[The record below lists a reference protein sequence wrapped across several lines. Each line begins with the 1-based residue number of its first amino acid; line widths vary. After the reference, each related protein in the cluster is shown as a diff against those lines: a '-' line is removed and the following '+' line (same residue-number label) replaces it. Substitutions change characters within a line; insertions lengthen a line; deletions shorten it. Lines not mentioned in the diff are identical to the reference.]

1 MTHSPISLNRI
12 ACDVIEENGYRT
24 WGHAKR
30 MLADLDGINQ
40 GPVMDADRLRK
51 LKAQLCLA
59 QLLKWMCG
67 KYVRDY
73 KKEAN
78 KIHVD
83 MVLSGFNNNFLTL
96 LWNDLPTLVDTKTA
110 AILDDYIKATATDT
124 KRGNKAKETDQ
135 VFRQMEASGMP
146 MWDMPDNLSSAHALV
161 METFWAEQFFEI
173 DIKVLVDILTST
185 TTFLKTVVARAEA
198 AEMRSPLAVNL
209 ERMSKKFTPALED
222 ARGVEWLIALSGLL
236 GEMSCRDKVIS
247 LVKSVCP
254 NKWEEFLCECE
265 QAAGLP
271 FGSMVNHVIKGGWL
285 DRIGLA
291 SHMDYLTE
299 NWVDG
304 KSRLLSSASYE
315 ALVDFHAQDAGLFE
329 ALSWSRTSSL
339 STDNALPLEA
349 FSYLG
354 QDVINLAALTKSKV
368 PMRALLVGEGACG
381 KTALALS
388 AIKSSNRKVILPRE
402 GATDYTG
409 GWVCDILRNLQRQA
423 HMNDS
428 AVILLDPADLLLAT
442 AANSDNPI
450 PGMLQSAVDRAK
462 MQTSEIWAIQSLKD
476 IAPQILHSFD
486 LIIRLGPMP
495 LANRIELAKQD
506 FKEEGLAVQVAQAC
520 STPGE
525 IQSLANWKE
534 ATGISDWPALSS
546 RLTGIQQA
554 ILRSKESAGDLPVS
568 VHPPR
573 VGHKGFDDVVGQE
586 NVVRQARRIISGLRD
601 PERYKALRA
610 KAPKGILLTGGP
622 GTGKTHLARAMA
634 GEAGV
639 PLLLADSAAMAREP
653 ALIAAVFAEAR
664 RQSPCL
670 LFLDELDAIGTT
682 AKGAMGAS
690 PDPQR
695 QAILNR
701 LLTELDGFE
710 GLEGVMVVGAT
721 HRSDLLDSALIR
733 SGRLG
738 LHLHL
743 DDPTR
748 QAREDLW
755 RYYAA
760 QVNCADTLNWER
772 LGRISAGMSPA
783 DIAQAVNLGTLRA
796 AAEEVDRVGQKHLV
810 DAIDEVL
817 WQGEALELPMLEDV
831 RWRTAVHEAGHAL
844 LAWRGGQ
851 EIERVSV
858 RPRSEA
864 LGFVRTLSEEGR
876 YGMLPNDVLSQLAMA
891 FGGLA
896 AEQVVFGTHGTG
908 VSGDLAQVRRL
919 VRIAIRTAGMSPELP
934 AGLPGAFE
942 PNASEDQIKK
952 AEELEQKMLSQM
964 REKAFVWLKE
974 HRIVLEDLARYLV
987 EVREIDG
994 IEAHEWIDKRMDASE
1009 RLAVQEAGQQEISQA
1024 AQAWPT
1030 GSGAS
1035 SIAAT
1040 TETAK

>member
-1 MTHSPISLNRI
+1 MSLG
-12 ACDVIEENGYRT
+12 VIEENGYRT

-30 MLADLDGINQ
+30 MLSDLDGINQ
-40 GPVMDADRLRK
+40 GPIVDAEHLGK
-51 LKAQLCLA
+51 IKAYLCLA

-67 KYVRDY
+67 KYVRDF
-73 KKEAN
+73 KKESN

-83 MVLSGFNNNFLTL
+83 MVLSSFNNSFFTL
-96 LWNDLPTLVDTKTA
+96 LWNDLPSMVGAKSA
-110 AILDDYIKATATDT
+110 AALSDCIVASATDI
-124 KRGNKAKETDQ
+124 KKGNKAKETME
-135 VFRQMEASGMP
+135 VFRQMETSGMP
-146 MWDMPDNLSSAHALV
+146 MWDMPDNLSSAQALI
-161 METFWAEQFFEI
+161 MEAFWAEQFFDM
-173 DIKVLVDILTST
+173 DINVLVDILST
-185 TTFLKTVVARAEA
+185 TTHYLKEVVDRAEA
-198 AEMRSPLAVNL
+198 SGLRSPLAVNL
-209 ERMSKKFTPALED
+209 GRISQRFTPIVED
-222 ARGVEWLIALSGLL
+222 TRGVEWMIALSGLL
-236 GEMSCRDKVIS
+236 GNMNCRDKFIS
-247 LVKSVCP
+247 VVKSVCP

-271 FGSMVNHVIKGGWL
+271 FGSMVNHIMRNGWL
-285 DRIGLA
+285 DKIGLV
-291 SHMDYLTE
+291 SYMDYQTHSWIE
-299 NWVDG
+299 D
-304 KSRLLSSASYE
+304 KTRLINTASQE
-315 ALVDFHAQDAGLFE
+315 ALEDFYPQEAGLFE

-354 QDVINLAALTKSKV
+354 QDVVNLSAFAKSET

-388 AIKSSNRKVILPRE
+388 AIKSANRKVILPRE

-409 GWVCDILRNLQRQA
+409 GWVCEVLRNLQRQA
-423 HMNDS
+423 HMNGG
-428 AVILLDPADLLLAT
+428 ALILLDPADKLLASSAT
-442 AANSDNPI
+442 NENPI
-450 PGMLQSAVDRAK
+450 PGMLQSAVEREK

-476 IAPQILHSFD
+476 IDPQILHSFD

-495 LANRIELAKQD
+495 LASRIELAKTHFQ
-506 FKEEGLAVQVAQAC
+506 EPGLAVQVAQAC

-525 IQSLANWKE
+525 IQSLANWKS

-554 ILRSKESAGDLPVS
+554 ILRSKETAGELPVS

-573 VGHKGFDDVVGQE
+573 VGHKGFDDVVGQA
-586 NVVRQARRIISGLRD
+586 NVVRQARRIITGLRD

-653 ALIAAVFAEAR
+653 SLIAAVFAEAR

-721 HRSDLLDSALIR
+721 HRSDLLDSALVR

-760 QVNCADTLNWER
+760 QVNCADTLHWDR

-783 DIAQAVNLGTLRA
+783 DIAQAVNLATLRA
-796 AAEEVDRVGQKHLV
+796 ASDEVDRVGQKHLV

-858 RPRSEA
+858 RPRNEA

-891 FGGLA
+891 YGGLA
-896 AEQVVFGTHGTG
+896 AEQVVFGSHGTG
-908 VSGDLAQVRRL
+908 VSGDLSQVRRL
-919 VRIAIRTAGMSPELP
+919 VRMAIRHSGMSPELP
-934 AGLPGAFE
+934 AGLPGMFE
-942 PNASEDQIKK
+942 PEASEAQIQK
-952 AEELEQKMLSQM
+952 AELLEQTMLSQM
-964 REKAFVWLKE
+964 RDKAIAWLGE
-974 HRIVLEDLARYLV
+974 HRSVLEDLARYLV

-994 IEAHEWIDKRMDASE
+994 IEAHQWIEARVSSSE

-1024 AQAWPT
+1024 AQSWPA

-1035 SIAAT
+1035 ST
-1040 TETAK
+1040 TAMTERNT